1 MPTQANDNRPLST
14 DTVIE
19 QRPSPEELNR
29 ILHRRFPGMG
39 PAHGVQL
46 DEAARKTFNA
56 DFSKWLGLDGRWHP
70 CGEYYRQPRG
80 SRRLA
85 KPGTTAASSE
95 PVRDGWLFT
104 DTVACRWREYALATV
119 DGALALVGKT
129 VPAVRGRQLFVNEA
143 EDRMIALIDAV
154 RETWAEIPAAPARRG
169 RPPKAANDNNTLSR
183 NVA

>member
-104 DTVACRWREYALATV
+104 DTVACRWQ
-119 DGALALVGKT
+119 DGSCCPRQAAFRQ
-129 VPAVRGRQLFVNEA
+129 RGRRSN
-143 EDRMIALIDAV
+143 DRAYRCRPRNMGRDSRRTRQA
-154 RETWAEIPAAPARRG
+154 RPAA
-169 RPPKAANDNNTLSR
+169 
-183 NVA
+183 